1 MSEFNR
7 GLSDEFV
14 EALNEEYS
22 KKDSWWQPFV
32 DDDELLLAIR
42 ERYVNV
48 YYGGGSVL
56 KLCRLKDQ
64 FKGEIH
70 HKYLCKKE
78 PRRGYYVSVDEKKL
92 ASLCIA
98 ALKARAKEYQRQEK
112 RDVHCIIDANQE
124 YILDVEIAFPKH
136 RSRID
141 FSMLKKTKRGWEVKF
156 YEAKVAHN
164 GDLRANGDPKV
175 LSQMDAYAK
184 LLEDSRKALA
194 KSYRKVVC
202 NLTRLEGVA
211 DRHPKRHSR
220 LCRAVSEELVI
231 DTKPSLVITRTVSN
245 RNWPMHLDKLR
256 RKLED
261 RVICLGES
269 GWKIP

>member
-7 GLSDEFV
+7 GLSQEFV
-14 EALNEEYS
+14 DALNDEYS
-22 KKDSWWQPFV
+22 KKDGWWRPFV
-32 DDDELLLAIR
+32 DDDALFLAVR
-42 ERYVNV
+42 EQYLNV
-48 YYGGGSVL
+48 YYRGCSVL
-56 KLCRLKDQ
+56 KLWRLNNGQ
-64 FKGEIH
+64 LKGEVH
-70 HKYLCKKE
+70 YKYLCKKR
-78 PRRGYYVSVDEKKL
+78 PRSGYYVPINL
-92 ASLCIA
+92 TSLCVA
-98 ALKARAKEYQRQEK
+98 ALKAEAKEYQRKWQEK

-124 YILDVEIAFPKH
+124 YILDVEVALPKH

-184 LLEDSRKALA
+184 LLEDSREALA

-211 DRHPKRHSR
+211 DRYPKRHSR